1 MQSALVVA
9 VLVRLQ
15 QLAAQVVGVQV
26 DILLAGLLQ
35 QTQSQSAQAVMELQL
50 LA

>member
-15 QLAAQVVGVQV
+15 QLTAQVAVEQV
-26 DILLAGLLQ
+26 DILLAGLGFP
-35 QTQSQSAQAVMELQL
+35 TQSQLVQAVLEHQL